1 MNKSIQQFINS
12 KKFLWLIIGIGIILR
27 LVQYLFNRSLWL
39 DEAALASSIISR
51 DFAGLLQPLD
61 FAQTAPVGFLMLTR
75 LAVEMGGGGEYALR
89 FVPFIS
95 GILALF
101 VFWKVAEI
109 YLTPKAVPFAV
120 GLFTISTPLIY
131 FSSEFKQ
138 YSTEVLVALLLL
150 WQAGQMQTKDYHKT
164 PTIIGLAAA
173 GAAAVWFS
181 FSAVFVLAGIAM
193 GMIFFA
199 WTSQQKEMTGWLT
212 LIAFIWAAS
221 FIAYYFLLLKKMIP
235 GQAAEQYWETYFMPF
250 PPLSFEQIK
259 WYTTTFFRIF
269 EYPGG
274 LKLTGLAALGFL
286 CGCYSLSGKQ
296 KDKLFIL
303 ILPIFV
309 TLIASTFH
317 KYPFGGRL
325 ILFLA
330 PVLILCIAQGIV
342 YIQEKLGVANRFIYV
357 LIIVFLFLQ
366 PCLSAG
372 QYLMKPRTVE
382 EIRSVVEYLAQ
393 HKQNDDLVYIYYG
406 AEKGFAYYAPRFRL
420 NPQTAIPGIKS
431 RQKWDN
437 YLQDINKLTGHKRV
451 WLLFSHVH
459 SDDGVHEE
467 KFFTYHLDRAGQRL
481 DFFRASGGSL
491 PFDDYKEGPAIYLYD
506 LSKRKGQ

>member
-1 MNKSIQQFINS
+1 MNTSIQQFLKS
-12 KKFLWLIIGIGIILR
+12 KKFLWLIIGLGIVLR

-75 LAVEMGGGGEYALR
+75 LAVEVGGGGEYVLR
-89 FVPFIS
+89 FIPFIS

-101 VFWKVAEI
+101 IFWKVTEL
-109 YLTPKAVPFAV
+109 YVTPRAVPFAL
-120 GLFTISTPLIY
+120 GLFAISTPLIY
-131 FSSEFKQ
+131 FSSELKQ
-138 YSTEVLVALLLL
+138 YSTEVLAALLLFWL
-150 WQAGQMQTKDYHKT
+150 VGQLRTNDRPQTLSF
-164 PTIIGLAAA
+164 IGLAAT

-181 FSAVFVLAGIAM
+181 FSTIFVLAGTAL

-199 WTSQQKEMTGWLT
+199 WTRKQKKMTGWLT
-212 LIAFIWAAS
+212 LTAFIWAAS
-221 FIAYYFLLLKKMIP
+221 FVAYYFLLLKKMIP

-250 PPLSFEQIK
+250 PPLSLEQIK

-274 LKLTGLAALGFL
+274 LKLTGLAALCFI
-286 CGCYSLSGKQ
+286 CGCYSLFQKQ
-296 KDKLFIL
+296 KEKLSFL

-309 TLIASTFH
+309 TLFASTFH

-330 PVLILCIAQGIV
+330 PVLILGIAQGIV
-342 YIQEKLGVANRFIYV
+342 YIQEKLGSTNRVIYV

-366 PCLSAG
+366 PGLSAG
-372 QYLMKPRTVE
+372 QYLMKPRTVQ
-382 EIRSVVEYLAQ
+382 EIRPVVEYLAQ
-393 HKQNDDLVYIYYG
+393 HKQNDDLVYVYYG
-406 AEKGFAYYAPRFRL
+406 AEKGFAYYAPRFHL
-420 NPQTAIPGIKS
+420 NPQAAIPGIKS
-431 RQKWDN
+431 RQEWDN
-437 YLQDINKLTGHKRV
+437 YRTDINKLTGHNRV

-459 SDDGVHEE
+459 SDDGVNEE
-467 KFFTYHLDRAGQRL
+467 KFFTSHLDRAGQRL

-491 PFDDYKEGPAIYLYD
+491 PFDEYKDGPAVYLYD
-506 LSKRKGQ
+506 LSKGKGQ